1 METLMILTYAAICVA
16 IFKIFK
22 IPLNKWTVPTAVLGG
37 VIMLGTVL
45 LLMNYNHPYTK
56 VAQTIVVTTPIVP
69 DVKGRVIEVPVQP
82 NIPLKQGEVL
92 FRIDPA
98 PYQFEVDR
106 LEALLADATTR
117 AAQLEER
124 LKAAEAATGQ
134 ARAELVASKSELD
147 TQARE
152 IVEQA
157 GAAVDQVKSALNL
170 ALKDEIRYRTLLDKG
185 VVPRKK
191 YEEVQQRVD
200 SLEAQLRQ
208 AAAAERQAS
217 EKLGAG
223 GDRIRSVQESLR
235 RAEAQEREARLAFDA
250 ESGGANPEVRRT
262 IAALDRKLWEL
273 EKTVVRAPTDGM
285 VTQLLLRPGM
295 MAVPLPLKP
304 TMVFV
309 HAESARLIAS
319 FLQNSFLR
327 LEIGAEAEAIFP
339 AIPGRV
345 FTGKIATVLPVIDR
359 GSVQASGTL
368 ISQRLGPPGRVP
380 VGIDLDDDMSSFNL
394 PAGSVAEVAVYTEHV
409 QHVAMI
415 RRILLRMK
423 SWQNFLFS
431 EGH

>member
-1 METLMILTYAAICVA
+1 METLMILTYTAICVA

-22 IPLNKWTVPTAVLGG
+22 VPLNKWTVPTAVLGG
-37 VIMLGTVL
+37 VIMMGTVL
-45 LLMNYNHPYTK
+45 LLLNYNHPYTK

-98 PYQFEVDR
+98 PYQFEVER

-124 LKAAEAATGQ
+124 LSAANAATKQ
-134 ARAELVASKSELD
+134 ARAELVASKSELG
-147 TQARE
+147 TQAKE

-170 ALKDEIRYRTLLDKG
+170 ALKDEIRYRTLLEKG

-208 AAAAERQAS
+208 ATAAERQAS
-217 EKLGAG
+217 ENLGAG
-223 GDRIRSVQESLR
+223 GDRIRSVQQNLR
-235 RAEAQEREARLAFDA
+235 RAEAQEREVQLAFDA
-250 ESGGANPEVRRT
+250 ESGGVNPEVRRMT
-262 IAALDRKLWEL
+262 AELDQKLWEL
-273 EKTVVRAPTDGM
+273 DKTVVRAPTDGM
-285 VTQLLLRPGM
+285 VTQMLLRPGM
-295 MAVPLPLKP
+295 MAVPFPLKP

-309 HAESARLIAS
+309 NAQSARLIAS

-345 FTGKIATVLPVIDR
+345 FTGKIASVLPVIDR

-380 VGIDLDDDMSSFNL
+380 VEIDLDDDMSSFNL
-394 PAGSVAEVAVYTEHV
+394 PAGSVAEVAVLTEHV
-409 QHVAMI
+409 HHVAII
-415 RRILLRMK
+415 RKILLRMK
-423 SWQNFLFS
+423 SWQNYLFS

>member
-1 METLMILTYAAICVA
+1 METLMILTYTAICVA

-22 IPLNKWTVPTAVLGG
+22 IPLNKWTVPTAILGG
-37 VIMLGTVL
+37 VIMMGTVL
-45 LLMNYNHPYTK
+45 LLLNYNHPYTK

-69 DVKGRVIEVPVQP
+69 DVKGRVIEVPVTP

-98 PYQFEVDR
+98 PYQFEVER

-124 LKAAEAATGQ
+124 LKAAEAATEQ

-157 GAAVDQVKSALNL
+157 GAAVDQVRSALNL
-170 ALKDEIRYRTLLDKG
+170 ALKDEIRYRTLLEKG

-217 EKLGAG
+217 EKLGSG
-223 GDRIRSVQESLR
+223 GDRIRSVQENLR

-250 ESGGANPEVRRT
+250 EIGGANPVVRRT
-262 IAALDRKLWEL
+262 IAELDRKLWEL

-309 HAESARLIAS
+309 HAESARLVAS

-345 FTGKIATVLPVIDR
+345 FTGRIAAVLPVIDR

-368 ISQRLGPPGRVP
+368 IAQRLGPPGRVP
-380 VGIDLDDDMSSFNL
+380 VVIDLDDDMSSFNL
-394 PAGSVAEVAVYTEHV
+394 PAGSVAEVAVYTEHI
-409 QHVAMI
+409 QHVAMV
-415 RRILLRMK
+415 RRLLLRMK
-423 SWQNFLFS
+423 SWQNFLFL

>member
-1 METLMILTYAAICVA
+1 METLMILTYAAFCVA

-37 VIMLGTVL
+37 VMMLGTVL

-69 DVKGRVIEVPVQP
+69 DVKGRVIEVPVKP

-117 AAQLEER
+117 AAQLHER
-124 LKAAEAATGQ
+124 LRAANAATEQ
-134 ARAELVASKSELD
+134 ARAELVASKSELG
-147 TQARE
+147 TQAKE

-157 GAAVDQVKSALNL
+157 GAAVDQVRSALNL
-170 ALKDEIRYRTLLDKG
+170 ALKDEIRYRTLLEKG

-191 YEEVQQRVD
+191 FGEVQQRVD
-200 SLEAQLRQ
+200 GLEAQLRQ

-217 EKLGAG
+217 ENIGAG
-223 GDRIRSVQESLR
+223 GDRIRSVQAKLR
-235 RAEAQEREARLAFDA
+235 RAEAQEREAQLAFDA
-250 ESGGANPEVRRT
+250 ESGGVNPEVRQT
-262 IAALDRKLWEL
+262 SAVLDRKLWEL
-273 EKTVVRAPTDGM
+273 DKTVVRAPTDGM

-309 HAESARLIAS
+309 HTDSAELVAS

-327 LEIGAEAEAIFP
+327 LEVGAAAEVIFP
-339 AIPGRV
+339 AIPGRL
-345 FTGKIATVLPVIDR
+345 FKGKVVSVLPVINK
-359 GSVQASGTL
+359 GSVQASGSL
-368 ISQRLGPPGRVP
+368 IAQPLGPPGRVP
-380 VGIDLDDDMSSFNL
+380 AVIELDNDLSNLNL

-415 RRILLRMK
+415 RKILLRMK